1 MIPRIIMSIALA
13 VAFAGP
19 AVAQS
24 YSGEGDRKRHWQCDR
39 RAAARETNGRY
50 GYGGTVAPRPGDS
63 PSAYAVQGRSGISAY
78 AYSPTARGS
87 IDRHRRHSR

>member
-24 YSGEGDRKRHWQCDR
+24 YSASYGTGNVIDVPLLEK
-39 RAAARETNGRY
+39 TNGRY
-50 GYGGTVAPRPGDS
+50 GYGGIVAPRPGDS